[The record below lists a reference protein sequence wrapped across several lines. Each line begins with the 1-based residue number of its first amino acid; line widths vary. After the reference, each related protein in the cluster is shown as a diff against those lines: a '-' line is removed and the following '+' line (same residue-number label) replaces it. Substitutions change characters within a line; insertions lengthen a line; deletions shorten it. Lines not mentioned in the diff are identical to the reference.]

1 VLLQQVCDC
10 VCVCVGGGR
19 GEGCFCFFGFFLG
32 KGWTSW
38 SDVKFFFCVKMSTRR
53 RSVGEREI
61 VGGSNGE
68 SN

>member
-1 VLLQQVCDC
+1 MLLQQVCDC

-38 SDVKFFFCVKMSTRR
+38 SDVKFFLCQNVNKKKKCGRERDRR
-53 RSVGEREI
+53 RQ
-61 VGGSNGE
+61 
-68 SN
+68 